1 MNNGTKVDTNKNKNM
16 VLKNFTEIKEKIENT
31 MKDINYIYPLSNGRI
46 KQNLDYV
53 RNLLKIQLNI
63 TNDYIKKVEKIN
75 KDFDLLN
82 DNYLKKISELKKF
95 NIKSIAYK

>member
-31 MKDINYIYPLSNGRI
+31 MKDINYIYPLSNGTI

-75 KDFDLLN
+75 KDFDLLT